1 MLSGHLHELPL
12 ESKLDPSGHWQTNC
26 PLLVVRTEWS
36 GQLQPLTFPALSLWH
51 LAGWYCE
58 PADCVPPD
66 GPPPAATTPPAPAP
80 IRPSASRET
89 TILPLTIAPFCR
101 GALVLAMTRVFRLSS
116 WSGSSSARSWRSR
129 RTMPCSSS
137 GI

>member
-36 GQLQPLTFPALSLWH
+36 GQLQPLTFPAWSIWH

-58 PADCVPPD
+58 PADCVLPD
-66 GPPPAATTPPAPAP
+66 GPPPAATIPPAPAS
-80 IRPSASRET
+80 IRHSACREI
-89 TILPLTIAPFCR
+89 TISSLKIAPSFLW
-101 GALVLAMTRVFRLSS
+101 ALVLALTRV
-116 WSGSSSARSWRSR
+116 
-129 RTMPCSSS
+129 
-137 GI
+137 